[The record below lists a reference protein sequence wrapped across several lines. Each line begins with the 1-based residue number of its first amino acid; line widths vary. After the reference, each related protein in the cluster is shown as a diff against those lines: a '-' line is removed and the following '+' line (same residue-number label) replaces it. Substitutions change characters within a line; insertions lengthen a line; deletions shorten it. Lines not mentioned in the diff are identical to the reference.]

1 MKFEDLVFAK
11 WRKVPSYFN
20 PMERLVLGKR
30 AWASFTNGYTVSVIL
45 GNEDDDSYSNGID
58 TYEVAVFNT
67 LTGDACESLIYLEDG
82 ICKYATKSLIDVI
95 LEDVESLPKATI
107 ERKQVEYK
115 PVSEESLEEMIQQL
129 LSLQASFAPL
139 EKTLSEM
146 VDKVKNKK

>member
-11 WRKVPSYFN
+11 WRKEPSYFN

-45 GNEDDDSYSNGID
+45 GHEDDDSYSNGID

-67 LTGDACESLIYLEDG
+67 ITGDSCESLIYLEDG

-95 LEDVESLPKATI
+95 LEDVELLPKATI
-107 ERKQVEYK
+107 ERKEVEHK

-139 EKTLSEM
+139 EQTLSEM